1 MINNFIFSLKFVVL
15 TMLPLIILTMLE
27 LGIMAYLV
35 IYIPYPLIW
44 VIVGIILFFI
54 LLVVFLTWI
63 KWLLEC
69 DIL

>member
-27 LGIMAYLV
+27 LSIMAYLV

-54 LLVVFLTWI
+54 LLAVFLTWI
-63 KWLLEC
+63 RWLLER